1 MISPATGRWLA
12 LIAAYLGWLF
22 DGFEMGIFGVVGR
35 SALRSLLPDGQ
46 QGDVDLWF
54 GIITA
59 MFLIGA
65 AAGGVLFGWLG
76 DRIGRVRAMA
86 LSVLTYAVLTGGCG
100 LAQSPLQLALL
111 RFFAALGMGGEW
123 ALGVALV
130 MEVWNHGAASRL
142 PGVSVRAWLAGIIGS
157 ASNLGFALV
166 ALLNIGL
173 TTVLADL
180 RSVLEALR
188 VPEWLVETLL
198 ANNGWRL
205 LMLLGITPAI
215 LTFLIRLFVPES
227 EKWTQEK
234 AAGRTNHWATRDLL
248 GVLLG
253 TASAVAIAF
262 LWMKHLQVPR
272 TWQII
277 GTAVGLLITGIAYL
291 YPVHSYLQRVGVAR
305 EQKAFLIKRMLLA
318 AVLSGVAL
326 IGTWASIQWGVMWV
340 SSASLNPLI
349 TSPSGQKALTFPTAV
364 GWTQFWSAFGSV
376 FGCILAAWTGDW
388 IGRRPAYF
396 LICVLALASTLGFY
410 QLNTEYNNTFL
421 VWAFLCGFFAASFY
435 GWIPLYFPELFPTAV
450 RAIGQGFGFNFGRIL
465 AAIGALQTGVLIT
478 EVFQGSVPK
487 AASVMACVFIVGMIV
502 IWFAPETKGKGL
514 PD

>member
-35 SALRSLLPDGQ
+35 SALRSLLPPDQ
-46 QGDVDLWF
+46 LGDVDLWF

-59 MFLIGA
+59 LFLIGA

-86 LSVLTYAVLTGGCG
+86 LSVLTYAALTGGCG
-100 LAQSPLQLALL
+100 LAQTPLQLAML

-130 MEVWNHGAASRL
+130 MEVWNTTGVSKL
-142 PGVSVRAWLAGIIGS
+142 PGVTVRAWLAGIIGS

-166 ALLNIGL
+166 ALLSIGL
-173 TTVLADL
+173 STVLADL
-180 RSVLEALR
+180 RGVLEALQL
-188 VPEWLVETLL
+188 PDWLVQTLL
-198 ANNGWRL
+198 ANQGWRL

-227 EKWTQEK
+227 EKWTEEK
-234 AAGRTNHWATRDLL
+234 ATGRTDHWASRDLL
-248 GVLLG
+248 GVLFG
-253 TASAVAIAF
+253 TAVAVGIAF
-262 LWMKHLQVPR
+262 LWMPNVTLDYWIR
-272 TWQII
+272 IS
-277 GTAVGLLITGIAYL
+277 GTLLGLIVTGVAFL
-291 YPVHSYLQRVGVAR
+291 YPVKGYLQRAGVTGGQR
-305 EQKAFLIKRMLLA
+305 SFLLKRMLLA
-318 AVLSGVAL
+318 ALLSGVPL
-326 IGTWASIQWGVMWV
+326 IGTWASIQWGVLWV
-340 SSASLNPLI
+340 SGESMNPKVVTPQGISL
-349 TSPSGQKALTFPTAV
+349 TYPTAM
-364 GWTQFWSAFGSV
+364 GWTQFWSALGSV
-376 FGCILAAWTGDW
+376 FGCILAAWSGDW

-396 LICVLALASTLGFY
+396 CICVLALVSTLGFY
-410 QLNTEYNNTFL
+410 QLNTSYNTTFL
-421 VWAFLCGFFAASFY
+421 VWAFFCGFFAASFY
-435 GWIPLYFPELFPTAV
+435 GWIPLYFPELFPTSV

-465 AAIGALQTGVLIT
+465 AAIGALQTGVLT
-478 EVFQGSVPK
+478 RHVFQGSVPT
-487 AASVMACVFIVGMIV
+487 AASVMACVFVVGMVV